1 MKTLPLALAA
11 ALGLSSLLASPAH
24 AAAATAC
31 TGVTRCEVVSSAD
44 VDGDGKADSVGVVF
58 KKPTD
63 AGPGSITVRLRTAT
77 GVQSA
82 TTGKDVYWPL
92 KPFFGVAAVDGRP
105 GKEIVVGDDIGA
117 HAEQFRVVTYRKGDL
132 VTLASPPGSG
142 LTRPSRWGI
151 DSSLRFHVGFKR
163 TVSKKGVVSI
173 IRKEAV
179 SNNAFTRASGTK
191 TTWVWKSGGWVKKSR
206 VKVSYSQE
214 AVYKIE
220 GWHVK
225 GLPVYAG

>member
-11 ALGLSSLLASPAH
+11 ALGLSSLFASPAH

-58 KKPTD
+58 TKPTD

-77 GVQSA
+77 GVKSA
-82 TTGKDVYWPL
+82 TTGKDVYWYG
-92 KPFFGVAAVDGRP
+92 KAFFGAAAVDGQP
-105 GKEIVVGDDIGA
+105 GKEIVVGDLMGA
-117 HAEQFRVVTYRKGDL
+117 HSEQVRVVTFRGGRL
-132 VTLASPPGSG
+132 VTLASPPGFG
-142 LTRPSRWGI
+142 ITRPSRWAVDASI
-151 DSSLRFHVGFKR
+151 FSHVGIRR
-163 TVSKKGVVSI
+163 TVSDTGVVSVT
-173 IRKEAV
+173 RRAAL
-179 SNNAFTRASGTK
+179 SNDSATRARGTK
-191 TTWVWKSGGWVKKSR
+191 STWVWKSGTWVEKST
-206 VKVSYSQE
+206 VTISCTQATAE
-214 AVYKIE
+214 GFE